1 MPASYHCYSPLQ
13 IFLDFIFQSD
23 CGGLLGLFMGCSILS
38 LVELFYQLFVTIFTK
53 NANQTGDKKEDKMPT
68 PKKDNRTV
76 VFVEEDENK
85 ENEKNE

>member
-1 MPASYHCYSPLQ
+1 
-13 IFLDFIFQSD
+13 
-23 CGGLLGLFMGCSILS
+23 MGCSILS

-53 NANQTGDKKEDKMPT
+53 NTNQTGEKKEDKMPT